1 VPFTAKK
8 LFPGAVLVHDEDG
21 SHSVQIAV
29 VLTP

>member
-1 VPFTAKK
+1 MAKK
-8 LFPGAVLVHDEDG
+8 LIPGAVLVDDEDG